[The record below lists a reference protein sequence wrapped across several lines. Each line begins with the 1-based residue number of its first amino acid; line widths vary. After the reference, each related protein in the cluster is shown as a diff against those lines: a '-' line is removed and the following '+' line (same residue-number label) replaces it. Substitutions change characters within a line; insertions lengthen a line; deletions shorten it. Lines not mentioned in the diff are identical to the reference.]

1 MAGREV
7 EGAWVKVHVIGD
19 LTPAACRLSRPPL
32 LSGEMVHDERIAP
45 KEKELAAIVDMVKDM
60 LAQDVDIY
68 LNVNNHYEGSAPLTI
83 QRFEELMK

>member
-1 MAGREV
+1 
-7 EGAWVKVHVIGD
+7 
-19 LTPAACRLSRPPL
+19 
-32 LSGEMVHDERIAP
+32 MVHDERIAP